1 MAFDFTKKFVT
12 DMQEGQRPRKIFS
25 QGVPLVNTGQHQTIL
40 YNAWQYQDILHNI
53 GQYHN
58 IFKNIITTQKRES
71 WKRHL
76 NNIEQY

>member
-12 DMQEGQRPRKIFS
+12 DMQEGHRPRKIFS

-40 YNAWQYQDILHNI
+40 YNAWQYQDIPNNI

-58 IFKNIITTQKRES
+58 IFKNIITTQKMEENKIS
-71 WKRHL
+71 FA
-76 NNIEQY
+76 Q